1 MKKTALLKSSIRE
14 IKQSPARFFS
24 ILGIIFLGV
33 AFFVGIGATGPD
45 MIQSADDYYKKQQ
58 LSDITVYSSLG
69 FSEEDQTYLEKQK
82 NLESVVPQY
91 VLDMHLV
98 EKNEVVRF
106 YSLTDTMNVPVLES
120 GKLPKE
126 NEIILDT
133 RAKGYYKL
141 GDTFEVQKSDDS
153 ENNLKQ
159 QQYKIVGFATTPEF
173 IDNAKRGNTNVGN
186 GAIDYFALLP
196 EEAFQ
201 MDAYSRMLLSFK
213 NVQTVTAYSDEYTKL
228 MGKNQE
234 QLEDWLEPRKQ
245 ARLTEI
251 KEAANRELEKNRQ
264 KIQEGEEQLEKAEQE
279 LKQAKEKLDQG
290 QTQLEAAQQTYDEKI
305 AAAKAEIQT
314 REQQITEAE
323 KELAANEQILNESQ
337 REVDRQSGSLDAYE
351 AQLSQLEAQRT
362 QLEEALNQLQIAQQT
377 FKDIDHLT
385 SQVDEVP
392 EEELD
397 QLLDDLRVSLQLLLT
412 QLPEDNE
419 WLTTVQ
425 QILDELSSESL
436 LMLVADIRSLGGMID
451 SQIATLEENLAQ
463 LGAGVDEIAQGQQQL
478 KEGQRQLDEG
488 KQQIEE
494 AKKQLADGK
503 QQLAEGKQTLVVEEE
518 RGANQLESAEKEWQV
533 GKKQYDEGLAEFTKQ
548 KEKELPKLKEATE
561 TLASEQK
568 KIDEL
573 KPATFTLIDR
583 ESNPGYAEY
592 KENANRISSIA
603 TVFPTIFFLI
613 AALVSLTTMGR
624 MIEEKRVEIG
634 TLKALGYKNGEISQ
648 KFLLYS
654 LSAGLLGSL
663 LGLAVGFYLFPTII
677 ISAYG
682 QLYNIKEFMTPWY
695 VGYSSIGIVV
705 ALVCTVGISLVALR
719 VDLFSSPATLLRPKA
734 PKAGKRILL
743 EYLTPLWK
751 RMSFIQK
758 VTMRNLFRYKSRMFM
773 TIFGI
778 AGCTAM
784 ILTGF
789 GLRDSISDVVPIQFS
804 KIWHYQGIVTFKEQP
819 TEVAYQKYLDE
830 LEQFDDYQTHLAI
843 GSETLTMEKTGITSQ
858 DVTVY
863 VPEKLE
869 ALSDFVLFNNRQT
882 GKESY
887 LTDDGAIINEKL
899 ATLFDLSEGD
909 TFTLKNADNQT
920 FKVKIAAIVENY
932 VGHFA
937 YLTPKTFEEVF
948 DKQPTYNTDL
958 VVFKGEQT
966 KKQEKQVAEKLME
979 QEDIINVSFLSDSST
994 ALDETTG
1001 TLNIVVWVLIISAG
1015 LLAFIVLY
1023 NLNNINISERIRE
1036 LSTIKVLGFY
1046 DKEVTMYIY
1055 RENIFLTF
1063 FGVLVGLAMGI
1074 LLHGYVLQTVEMD
1087 MLMFSPMIHSISY
1100 IYASCITIFFT
1111 LVVGIVMYLKL
1122 KKVDMIEALKSN
1134 E

>member
-33 AFFVGIGATGPD
+33 AFFVGISATGPD

-58 LSDITVYSSLG
+58 LSDVAIYSSLG
-69 FSEEDQTYLEKQK
+69 FSKEDQTYLENQK
-82 NLESVVPQY
+82 NLETIAPQY
-91 VLDMHLV
+91 VTDIQLAD
-98 EKNEVVRF
+98 KNEVVRF
-106 YSLTDTMNVPVLES
+106 YSLTDTLNQPTVDS
-120 GKLPKE
+120 GKLPK
-126 NEIILDT
+126 NDEIVLDI
-133 RAKGYYKL
+133 RAKEHYKI
-141 GDTFEVQKSDDS
+141 GDIFKIQESDDS
-153 ENNLKQ
+153 EKNLKK
-159 QQYKIVGFATTPEF
+159 YEFKVVGFVTSPEF

-196 EEAFQ
+196 EAIFQ
-201 MDAYSRMLLSFK
+201 MDAYARMLVSFK
-213 NVQTVTAYSDEYTKL
+213 NVRSTTAYSETYEAQMD
-228 MGKNQE
+228 KNQDRLD
-234 QLEDWLEPRKQ
+234 QWLEPRKE
-245 ARLTEI
+245 ARLSEI
-251 KEAANRELEKNRQ
+251 KETANRELVKNRK
-264 KIQEGEEQLEKAEQE
+264 KIQEGEEQLAKAEKE

-290 QTQLEAAQQTYDEKI
+290 QRELAVARQTYNDKI
-305 AAAKAEIQT
+305 AAAKAEIQL
-314 REQQITEAE
+314 REQQIAE
-323 KELAANEQILNESQ
+323 GEREVATNERTLTDAQ
-337 REVDRQSGSLDAYE
+337 REVDRQAGSLDAYE
-351 AQLSQLEAQRT
+351 TQLSQLETQRQ
-362 QLEEALNQLQIAQQT
+362 QLEATLYQLQTAQQT
-377 FKDIDHLT
+377 FREIETLT
-385 SQVDEVP
+385 AQVNTVP
-392 EEELD
+392 EEELVQVLND
-397 QLLDDLRVSLQLLLT
+397 IKMNLQLLLT
-412 QLPEDNE
+412 QLPAEND
-419 WLTTVQ
+419 WKSTIQ
-425 QILDELSSESL
+425 QLLDELSPETL
-436 LMLVADIRSLGGMID
+436 ITLVQDIQGLGGMID
-451 SQIATLEENLAQ
+451 AQIATIEDNLAQ
-463 LGAGVDEIAQGQQQL
+463 MSTGMNDITQGQAQIQA
-478 KEGQRQLDEG
+478 GQRQLDDG
-488 KQQIEE
+488 KQQIEQ
-494 AKKQLADGK
+494 AKQQLDEGK
-503 QQLAEGKQTLVVEEE
+503 RQLAEGKQTLAIEEE
-518 RGANQLESAEKEWQV
+518 RGANQLQAAEKEWQT
-533 GKKQYDEGLAEFTKQ
+533 GKQQYEDGLAEFTKQ
-548 KEKELPKLKEATE
+548 KETELPKLKEAIAK
-561 TLASEQK
+561 LAKEQK
-568 KIDEL
+568 RIDEL
-573 KPATFTLIDR
+573 KPAAFTVVDR

-592 KENANRISSIA
+592 EQNANRISSIA

-682 QLYNIKEFMTPWY
+682 QLYNIKEFVTPWY

-719 VDLFSSPATLLRPKA
+719 VDLFSSPAALLRPKA

-743 EYLTPLWK
+743 EYFTPLWK

-804 KIWHYQGIVTFKEQP
+804 KIWHYQGIVSFKEQP
-819 TEVAYQKYLDE
+819 AKTAYQTYLDE
-830 LEQFDDYQTHLAI
+830 LAKFDDYQTHLAI
-843 GSETLTMEKTGITSQ
+843 GSETFTTEQKGTASQ

-863 VPEKLE
+863 VPENVTELP
-869 ALSDFVLFNNRQT
+869 DFVLFNDRQT
-882 GKESY
+882 KEVSY
-887 LTDDGAIINEKL
+887 LTDEGAIINEKL
-899 ATLFDLSEGD
+899 AGLFHLSVGETL
-909 TFTLKNADNQT
+909 TLKNADNQT
-920 FKVKIAAIVENY
+920 FDVKISAIVENY

-937 YLTPKTFEEVF
+937 YLTPQTFKKIF
-948 DKQPTYNTDL
+948 DKEPIYNTDL
-958 VVFKGEQT
+958 VVFKGDRT
-966 KKQEKQVAEKLME
+966 KAQEKQIAEKLMAQDE
-979 QEDIINVSFLSDSST
+979 IINVSFLSDSST

-1001 TLNIVVWVLIISAG
+1001 TLTIVVWVLIISAG

-1074 LLHGYVLQTVEMD
+1074 LLHSYVLQTVEMD
-1087 MLMFSPMIHSISY
+1087 MLMFSPTIHPVSY
-1100 IYASCITIFFT
+1100 VYASCITIFFT